1 MSLRTGIALL
11 LGVVLSSAP
20 GTVTFERTWFPGY
33 LRVIEQT
40 PDDGYILTFKGH
52 DSVNEQVGTL
62 LKTDSLG
69 NIEWWRQY
77 HSGYGHGASFNCVCA
92 TLDGG
97 YIGAGYM
104 STGSAAPPWA
114 VKTDSVGDTLWTYV
128 GSGWSRFFS
137 AVATPDSGCVLAGR
151 LSDGGKQGMGLLK
164 LSRNGQR
171 EWLRIFS
178 PAGMYTSYGYVTRA
192 TDGRGF
198 FVNGTID
205 EDTSGA
211 INDNYI
217 VRTDSIGETIWTVRY
232 RPEIPD
238 YYGFWLGAGCVTADG
253 GYAICG
259 MAATPLRH
267 PSFVARFDSTGAH
280 LWTRVLF
287 DTTSPWPDHPL
298 ARIQATPDGGF
309 IVVGSQYPGSSLGV
323 LLIRLDSLGDT
334 LWTRLFDGLDPQLED
349 QGEWVINTH
358 DGGFAVCGT
367 ADRDQYAYLIKTD
380 SMGMVYNA
388 VSERRPSPLPEDMLT
403 AEPNP
408 FRSAARLSYEIP
420 VAARI
425 ALNVYDR
432 SGRLVAVLVSGQ
444 VTPGRYNLTWHATDR
459 EGRPVAPGVY
469 FCRLLNLDSGASWVQ
484 KLTLVR

>member
-1 MSLRTGIALL
+1 MVSMRIRLTVL
-11 LGVVLSSAP
+11 LGVFLSSAS
-20 GTVTFERTWFPGY
+20 GTITFERIWGFGGNNHTYSF
-33 LRVIEQT
+33 EQT
-40 PDDGYILTFKGH
+40 LDCGYILTVLSN
-52 DSVNEQVGTL
+52 DSAHEMVGGL

-69 NIEWWRQY
+69 NVEWWRQY
-77 HSGYGHGASFNCVCA
+77 YSGYGHGASFNCVCA

-97 YIGAGYM
+97 YIGAGGM
-104 STGSAAPPWA
+104 STGSSMPAWA
-114 VKTDSVGDTLWTYV
+114 VKTDSAGDTLWTYA
-128 GSGWSRFFS
+128 GSGHSFLS
-137 AVATPDSGCVLAGR
+137 AVATPDSGCVLAGN
-151 LSDGGKQGMGLLK
+151 LSGGMGLLK
-164 LSRNGQR
+164 LSHSGQR
-171 EWLRIFS
+171 EWLRTFC
-178 PAGMYTSYGYVTRA
+178 PAGMSTSYGYVTRA
-192 TDGRGF
+192 RDGRGF
-198 FVNGTID
+198 FVNGSISA
-205 EDTSGA
+205 DTGG
-211 INDNYI
+211 IHDNYI
-217 VRTDSIGETIWTVRY
+217 VRTDSIGETLWTVRY
-232 RPEIPD
+232 RPAIPD
-238 YYGFWLGAGCVTADG
+238 YYNFWLGAGCVTADG